1 MKMKGIIA
9 VSLVFSIAFALG
21 ACRKVEKGSKNEGE
35 NYNNGMFVV
44 DSIGETHEVETQLNE
59 DTGETE
65 YVYKDDLGNVV
76 VVEKKDVGQTQYN
89 PSTTVTGKNGQTVA
103 GETQTLPE
111 NISEFFEGLTDP
123 NEDGAEYLEEQ
134 QAELTI
140 SDELIDTDEMKEVSP
155 PLSDNGTPRRS
166 AMDDFA
172 AEIKKNKQYTIKM
185 TAKNVAP
192 NGETSIVPFT
202 VMRSGNNMYMES
214 QFPIDGNRYITIRAL
229 IKDGKCIIYIPSIRA
244 YMELPSDSLDEILN
258 GVDQYTDPD
267 KDPELI
273 GEYKSSGQVSVG
285 GVTYNV
291 DIYEDED
298 GSEVKYYYQG
308 DNLKRVESVDK
319 SGNTTIIEYESI
331 TNTVDK
337 SKFVAPT
344 GYFNLGNISNE
355 DQLAALLG

>member
-1 MKMKGIIA
+1 MKIKGIIA

-21 ACRKVEKGSKNEGE
+21 ACRKVEKGNKDEGE

-65 YVYKDDLGNVV
+65 FIYKDDLGNVV
-76 VVEKKDVGQTQYN
+76 VVDKKDVGQTQYN
-89 PSTTVTGKNGQTVA
+89 PSTTVTGKNGETVA
-103 GETQTLPE
+103 GETQTLPQD
-111 NISEFFEGLTDP
+111 ISDFFEGLTDP
-123 NEDGAEYLEEQ
+123 NENGSADYLEEQ
-134 QAELTI
+134 QAELSI
-140 SDELIDTDEMKEVSP
+140 ADDLIDTDDMKEVSP
-155 PLSDNGTPRRS
+155 PLTPEGNPQRP
-166 AMDDFA
+166 AMEDFA
-172 AEIKKNKQYTIKM
+172 TQIKKTKEYTIKM
-185 TAKNVAP
+185 TAKNIAP
-192 NGETSIVPFT
+192 DGETSTIPFT
-202 VMRSGNNMYMES
+202 VMRSGDNMYMET
-214 QFPIDGNRYITIRAL
+214 QFPVDGNRYITIRAL
-229 IKDGKCIIYIPSIRA
+229 IKDGKCIMYIPSIRA
-244 YMELPSDSLDEILN
+244 YMELPVDSVNEILN

-267 KDPELI
+267 KDPET
-273 GEYKSSGQVSVG
+273 GTYKSSGQVTVG

-291 DIYEDED
+291 DIYEDDD

-344 GYFNLGNISNE
+344 GYFNLGNISDE